1 LFLTFYPILS
11 VFPHMRIQALREGMQ
26 PVRCVRA
33 HMTLGP
39 MDLKVQNWNGQLY
52 INVLFSGGFK
62 VGGPV
67 PRLKRG
73 ALWRR
78 HHTQP
83 TVISTF
89 DQALD
94 TATERYVPETTAW

>member
-52 INVLFSGGFK
+52 INVYSVVGSRL
-62 VGGPV
+62 GGPC
-67 PRLKRG
+67 
-73 ALWRR
+73 
-78 HHTQP
+78 Q
-83 TVISTF
+83 
-89 DQALD
+89 D
-94 TATERYVPETTAW
+94 